1 MRITNKMMTTNM
13 LSNINKNKQHMS
25 LVGDQYATGQKIQRP
40 SEDPIIA
47 VRSLKYRTNL
57 AELTQFYQKNL
68 PDARSWMDVTE
79 GAFDKINDLLESSSS
94 YCNQGTNDP
103 LSVTE
108 RDAIV
113 DVLKQYKEQIYQY
126 ANSDY
131 AGRYVFTGYRTDV
144 PLLFDKETTEYSYKI
159 TEPLEPSDLSTDTY
173 VKGGSSYID
182 STTTADQY
190 AASAAT
196 QDTVYRMKLA
206 YAGVDQ
212 VTFSYK
218 EAGNTNATTLTPTG
232 VSVNDANVYDQ
243 PVAGTV
249 KYIKETGE
257 LIFNK
262 ADYEK
267 IQKGS
272 EITATYTKDT
282 FNKNEIRPEHYFDC
296 EVTDVATSAVKTYTK
311 PVDQEINYEISF
323 GQKIKVNSLANQSVT
338 HDIGRQI
345 DEMLEQVKK
354 VEAVEAKLADVKNR
368 LKDESLP
375 SAQKDAL
382 EKLQEVLETEHS
394 MQESVMRDKF
404 GTGITKCK
412 EAQNLVSAATADLG
426 SRMVRLNLTEERL
439 SDQYVD
445 FTETLKKNDGVDLED
460 AVINFESAKV
470 IYNASLSAAAKI
482 VQNSLLN
489 FL

>member
-25 LVGDQYATGQKIQRP
+25 LLGDQYATGQKIQRP
-40 SEDPIIA
+40 SEDPITA

-57 AELTQFYQKNL
+57 SELTQFYKKNL
-68 PDARSWMDVTE
+68 PDARSWMDITE
-79 GAFDKINDLLESSSS
+79 GAFDKINSLLESSSG

-108 RDAIV
+108 RNAIV
-113 DVLKQYKEQIYQY
+113 AVLQQYKEQIYQY
-126 ANSDY
+126 ANTDY

-159 TEPLEPSDLSTDTY
+159 TEPLEPSDLSTDMY

-182 STTTADQY
+182 ATTTADQY
-190 AASAAT
+190 AAGAAT
-196 QDTVYRMKLA
+196 QGTMYRMKLA
-206 YAGVDQ
+206 YGDVDS

-218 EAGNTNATTLTPTG
+218 EAGSAAATVLTPTG
-232 VSVNDANVYDQ
+232 VSVNDADAYDE
-243 PVAGTV
+243 PAAGTV

-257 LIFNK
+257 LVFNK

-272 EITATYTKDT
+272 EITATYTKNT
-282 FNKNEIRPEHYFDC
+282 FNKNDIRPEHYFDC
-296 EVTDVATSAVKTYTK
+296 EVTDIATKDVKIYTK
-311 PVDQEINYEISF
+311 PVEQDINYEISF
-323 GQKIKVNSLANQSVT
+323 GQMIKVNSLANQSVT

-345 DEMLEQVKK
+345 DEMLAQVKV
-354 VEAVEAKLADVKNR
+354 VEQVEAKLADVKTR
-368 LKDESLP
+368 LQDESLP
-375 SAQKDAL
+375 NDQKEAL
-382 EKLQEVLETEHS
+382 AKLQEVLETELS
-394 MQESVMRDKF
+394 MEESVMRNKF

-412 EAQNLVSAATADLG
+412 EAQNLVSAATAELG
-426 SRMVRLNLTEERL
+426 SRMVRLDLTEERL
-439 SDQYVD
+439 SDQFVD
-445 FTETLKKNDGVDLED
+445 FNETLKKNDGVDLED
-460 AVINFESAKV
+460 AVINFEAAKV
-470 IYNASLSAAAKI
+470 IYNASLNASAKI